1 MPEAFSP
8 TDEQAAVLDASGRL
22 VRVNARAGTGKT
34 TTLRLLAERFRD
46 RRVLYVVFN
55 RRARR
60 EAERAFPAGVEV
72 RTVHSLAHGSVR
84 RGYAW
89 QVGEGG
95 GHSIVDLLP
104 HFEDLGEEAQ
114 LLAALAAQFLIY
126 FLNSP
131 HPQIEA
137 ALEPFADGHLS
148 QEQRR
153 DFGTHAERV
162 VAACRALTTDWHHGR
177 RPCPHDF
184 YLKLSHRDGAL
195 ARQLNRFDVVLV
207 DEAQDLSP
215 VMLDALEVCQ
225 RRVFLVGD
233 SHQQIYGF
241 RYAVDA
247 MKRLPCD
254 ETLELSQSFR
264 FGKGIAK
271 VVRAFVR
278 AAKDEPGFSL
288 RGRPKRRS
296 TARVSDAPAHR
307 GQRAGSAVLARTN
320 LGLFNTAVEL
330 HRREVPFVFERDIQP
345 LLYQALDVYNL
356 ANDDPERVRDPFVR
370 SFASLE
376 HFKRYA
382 EAMEDA
388 PRLQLATLIERHQER
403 MPGLI
408 FDLLDDAKRGGGRA
422 PADSVVLAT
431 VHAAK
436 GEQYERV
443 TVHEDVAHAFNR
455 ALEEEPER
463 LKEEANV
470 AYVAMT
476 RAVSRLQL
484 PAKITE
490 SLKLDWDRL
499 TGAPASKP
507 RQRRHAS
514 RAPDFR
520 MGDRVRTAHGAGT
533 VVYVSGGRVLVD
545 LDAQPSKVWTE
556 RHGLRPLEP

>member
-1 MPEAFSP
+1 MPETFPA
-8 TDEQAAVLDASGRL
+8 TEEQAAILDASGRL
-22 VRVNARAGTGKT
+22 VRINARAGTGKT
-34 TTLRLLAERFRD
+34 TTLRLLAERFRKE
-46 RRVLYVVFN
+46 RVLYVVFN

-60 EAERAFPAGVEV
+60 EAERAFPKRVEV
-72 RTVHSLAHGSVR
+72 RTVHSLAHGGVR

-89 QVGEGG
+89 QLGEGG
-95 GHSIVDLLP
+95 SLSAVDLLP
-104 HFEDLGEEAQ
+104 PFDDLGDEAQ
-114 LLAALAAQFLIY
+114 LLAALAAQFLTY

-131 HPQIEA
+131 HPQLEA
-137 ALEPFADGHLS
+137 ALEPFAGEHLNE
-148 QEQRR
+148 EQQRELR
-153 DFGTHAERV
+153 VHAERV
-162 VAACRALTTDWHHGR
+162 VAACRELTTAWHHGR

-184 YLKLSHRDGAL
+184 YLKLAHRDGAL
-195 ARQLNRFDVVLV
+195 ACQLNRFDVVLV

-215 VMLDALEVCQ
+215 VMLDALARCQ

-247 MKRLPCD
+247 MRHLPCD
-254 ETLELSQSFR
+254 ETYELSQSFR
-264 FGKGIAK
+264 FGEGIAK

-278 AAKDEPGFSL
+278 AAKDEPDFSL

-296 TARVSDAPAHR
+296 SARVSDAPAHR

-330 HRREVPFVFERDIQP
+330 QRREVPFVFERDIQP

-356 ANDDPERVRDPFVR
+356 ANDDPDRVRDPFVK

-382 EAMEDA
+382 EAVEDV
-388 PRLQLATLIERHQER
+388 PRLQLATIIERHQER

-408 FDLLDDAKRGGGRA
+408 FDLLDDAKRSGGRD
-422 PADSVVLAT
+422 PAESVVLAT

-455 ALEEEPER
+455 ALEDEPDALEEET
-463 LKEEANV
+463 NV

-484 PAKITE
+484 PAKMTE
-490 SLKLDWDRL
+490 ALKLDWDRL
-499 TGAPASKP
+499 TGAPVSKP
-507 RQRRHAS
+507 RRREA

-533 VVYVSGGRVLVD
+533 VVYVSGRRVLVD
-545 LDAQPSKVWTE
+545 LDAQPSKIWTE
-556 RHGLRPLEP
+556 AYALRPLKA